1 MFDKINTLLS
11 AAKTKSTK
19 RLIIDMDELINLV
32 KPGSDYSEAY
42 DKAKRRDFIYRGSN
56 QYGDNYLAV
65 EYTPGKRIS
74 ENTSNI
80 YTKLLSDIFSSWKKF
95 PKRNRSTVAT
105 FSYDKA
111 TGYGDTIYIVL
122 PKNGTEIAIC
132 PTNDFWL
139 GFTDYLPK
147 TIYDLGRFNYYL
159 AFLMGT
165 ICKFS
170 GTSFIEKTDVEEIF
184 LNSNVKVKELFKK
197 FDEGI
202 NILVGKT
209 INEINSSSSDEIF
222 EYMFEKSDLS
232 FELSRYEKNILKD
245 YINYYFQKNRKTNFL
260 SFLENKIFNNSNF
273 KIQEISQIESNNES
287 EVWFEGTSLLIP
299 IMVFGDLVTKV

>member
-95 PKRNRSTVAT
+95 PKRNRSTIAT

-111 TGYGDTIYIVL
+111 TGYGGTIYIVL

>member
-42 DKAKRRDFIYRGSN
+42 DKAKRRDFIYRGAN

-80 YTKLLSDIFSSWKKF
+80 YTKLLSDIFPSWKKF

-111 TGYGDTIYIVL
+111 TGYSGTIYIVL

-287 EVWFEGTSLLIP
+287 EVWFEGTSLFIP

>member
-32 KPGSDYSEAY
+32 KPGSAYSEAY

-80 YTKLLSDIFSSWKKF
+80 YTKLISDIFSSWKKF
-95 PKRNRSTVAT
+95 PKRNRSTIAT

-111 TGYGDTIYIVL
+111 TGYGGTIYIVL

-222 EYMFEKSDLS
+222 EYMFEKTDLS

-299 IMVFGDLVTKV
+299 IMVFGDLVAKV

>member
-42 DKAKRRDFIYRGSN
+42 DKAKRRDFIYRGAN

-80 YTKLLSDIFSSWKKF
+80 YTKLLSDIFPSWKKF

-111 TGYGDTIYIVL
+111 TSYGGTIYIVL

-287 EVWFEGTSLLIP
+287 EVWFEGTSLFIP